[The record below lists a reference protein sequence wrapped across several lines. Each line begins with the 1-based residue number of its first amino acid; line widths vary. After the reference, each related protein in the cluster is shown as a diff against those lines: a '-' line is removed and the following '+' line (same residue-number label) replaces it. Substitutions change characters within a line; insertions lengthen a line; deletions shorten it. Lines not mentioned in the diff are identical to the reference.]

1 MFGFLTVIR
10 TKFTTGP
17 GDCAAPS
24 EAEKIVKADRP
35 PEEAAA
41 NVATLK
47 RLLSRKENAHAE
59 VEKIPVASAGRPD

>member
-1 MFGFLTVIR
+1 L
-10 TKFTTGP
+10 
-17 GDCAAPS
+17 
-24 EAEKIVKADRP
+24 KAVRP

-59 VEKIPVASAGRPD
+59 VDKIPVASAGRSD